1 MRMSKNS
8 NSASNLGAISILLG
22 SQCAVASAA
31 IFAKLALLG
40 AGAVMVAALR
50 LTIAAAITAL
60 ISKRS
65 KEKIKVPFA
74 HERLFAFCGLA
85 LSVHFGT
92 WIASLNLTSVAIAT
106 LLVSTTPVWTTLY
119 DVIFLRKRPSPQ
131 FWLGFVATIVGA
143 VLAVMNNSGPSTAHT
158 SNEQLLGASLSLL
171 GGFAFA
177 CYLVAIRTVS
187 DDYSTLVIVN
197 RTYTWSA
204 VFLWVGVLVGRETL
218 PPMDLTCWGGILGM
232 SLVSQMLGHTGMNLS
247 LKSFTPNIVALSTLL
262 EPVFA
267 AILALMIFQEAL
279 SAQMIFGAVL
289 IVAGLTAV
297 ISAKIGEPEMLQE
310 AL

>member
-1 MRMSKNS
+1 MSKNS

-143 VLAVMNNSGPSTAHT
+143 VLAVMSNSGPSTAHT

-218 PPMDLTCWGGILGM
+218 PPMELTCWGGILGM

-297 ISAKIGEPEMLQE
+297 MSAKISGPEMLQE